1 MQLPDLSLF
10 LVVIIFWA
18 TYVVL
23 RKFLLSPLGAV
34 LAERE
39 RRVEDARAASEAA
52 LERQRE
58 VAADLDRRLTE
69 ARREALAHREA
80 VRAAAGERRQT
91 LLDEAREK
99 ARAVAAEAQARLDR
113 TPRSPRASSS
123 APTRKRIAAEIATY
137 ALGRKVA

>member
-10 LVVIIFWA
+10 LVIIIFWA

-23 RKFLLSPLGAV
+23 RKFLLAPLGAV

-39 RRVEDARAASEAA
+39 RQVDSARAASEAA
-52 LERQRE
+52 LEKQRE
-58 VAADLDRRLTE
+58 AALDLDRRLTE

-80 VRAAAGERRQT
+80 VRAAAGERRQAV
-91 LLDEAREK
+91 LEEAREK
-99 ARAVAAEAQARLDR
+99 ARVVAGAAQASLEREVLAARQQLGAEA
-113 TPRSPRASSS
+113 
-123 APTRKRIAAEIATY
+123 KVIAAEIATY

>member
-1 MQLPDLSLF
+1 MQLPDLSLV
-10 LVVIIFWA
+10 LIALLFWA
-18 TYVVL
+18 TYGVL
-23 RKFLLSPLGAV
+23 RRFLLKPLGAI

-39 RRVEDARAASEAA
+39 RRVDDARHALEKA

-69 ARREALAHREA
+69 ARREALAHRDA
-80 VRAAAGERRQT
+80 ARAAAAEKRQA

-99 ARAVAAEAQARLDR
+99 ARAAAADAQAQLDRDALAAREQLRAEAQAL
-113 TPRSPRASSS
+113 
-123 APTRKRIAAEIATY
+123 AAEIAAY

>member
-1 MQLPDLSLF
+1 MQLPDLSLI
-10 LVVIIFWA
+10 LVVILFWA
-18 TYVVL
+18 TFVVL
-23 RKFLLSPLGAV
+23 RRFLLSPLGAI

-80 VRAAAGERRQT
+80 VRAGAGERRQAI
-91 LLDEAREK
+91 LEEAREK
-99 ARAVAAEAQARLDR
+99 ARVAALDAQARLDR
-113 TPRSPRASSS
+113 DALAAREQLGAE
-123 APTRKRIAAEIATY
+123 AKAIAAEIATY

>member
-10 LVVIIFWA
+10 LVAIIFWA
-18 TYVVL
+18 TYLVL
-23 RKFLLSPLGAV
+23 RKFLLTPLGRV

-39 RRVEDARAASEAA
+39 QTVEEARSAAEKA

-58 VAADLDRRLTE
+58 TVADLDRRLTE

-80 VRAAAGERRQT
+80 ARAAAAERRQAI
-91 LLDEAREK
+91 LDEAREK
-99 ARAVAAEAQARLDR
+99 TRLAAVEAQSRLDAEARAAREKLADEARV
-113 TPRSPRASSS
+113 
-123 APTRKRIAAEIATY
+123 IAAEIAAY

>member
-1 MQLPDLSLF
+1 MQLPDLSLV
-10 LVVIIFWA
+10 LIALLFWA
-18 TYVVL
+18 SYWVL
-23 RKFLLSPLGAV
+23 RRFLLKPLGAI

-39 RRVEDARAASEAA
+39 RRVDEARQALERA

-80 VRAAAGERRQT
+80 VRAATGEKRQA

-99 ARAVAAEAQARLDR
+99 ARASAAEAQALLDR
-113 TPRSPRASSS
+113 DALAAREQLRAE
-123 APTRKRIAAEIATY
+123 AQALAAEIAAY

>member
-23 RKFLLSPLGAV
+23 RKFLLGPLGAV

-39 RRVEDARAASEAA
+39 RRVDSARAASEAA
-52 LERQRE
+52 LEKQRE
-58 VAADLDRRLTE
+58 AAIDLDRRLTE
-69 ARREALAHREA
+69 ARRETLAHREA
-80 VRAAAGERRQT
+80 VRAAAGERRRA
-91 LLDEAREK
+91 LLDEARDK
-99 ARAVAAEAQARLDR
+99 ARAVAGEAQANLERQVLSARLQLG
-113 TPRSPRASSS
+113 AE
-123 APTRKRIAAEIATY
+123 AKAIAAEIASY

>member
-10 LVVIIFWA
+10 LVAIIFWA
-18 TYVVL
+18 TYLVL

-39 RRVEDARAASEAA
+39 RTVEEARAASERA

-58 VAADLDRRLTE
+58 NAVDLDRRLTE
-69 ARREALAHREA
+69 ARREAMAHREA
-80 VRAAAGERRQT
+80 VRARAAESRQA
-91 LLDEAREK
+91 LLDEAKEK
-99 ARAVAAEAQARLDR
+99 ARVAAMEAQARLDAEALAAR
-113 TPRSPRASSS
+113 EQLGAD
-123 APTRKRIAAEIATY
+123 AKALAAEIANY

>member
-1 MQLPDLSLF
+1 MQLPDLSLLLF
-10 LVVIIFWA
+10 VVIFWA
-18 TYVVL
+18 TYLVL

-39 RRVEDARAASEAA
+39 QRVESARAASEAA

-58 VAADLDRRLTE
+58 VALDLDRRLTE

-80 VRAAAGERRQT
+80 ARAAAGERRQA
-91 LLDEAREK
+91 LLEEAREK
-99 ARAVAAEAQARLDR
+99 ARVLAHDAQANLEREVHAARQQLGAEAKA
-113 TPRSPRASSS
+113 
-123 APTRKRIAAEIATY
+123 IAAEIASY

>member
-1 MQLPDLSLF
+1 MQLPDLSLL

-18 TYVVL
+18 TYLVL
-23 RKFLLSPLGAV
+23 RKYLLSPLGAV

-39 RRVEDARAASEAA
+39 HRVESARAASEAA

-80 VRAAAGERRQT
+80 ARAAAGERRQA
-91 LLDEAREK
+91 LLEEAREK
-99 ARAVAAEAQARLDR
+99 ARIVAGQAQASLEREVLSARQQLGAEAKA
-113 TPRSPRASSS
+113 
-123 APTRKRIAAEIATY
+123 IAGEIASY

>member
-1 MQLPDLSLF
+1 MQLPDLSLL
-10 LVVIIFWA
+10 LVVVIFWA
-18 TYVVL
+18 TYLVL
-23 RKFLLSPLGAV
+23 RRYLLAPLGAV

-39 RRVEDARAASEAA
+39 RRAADARAASDSA

-80 VRAAAGERRQT
+80 VRAAAGERRQA

-99 ARAVAAEAQARLDR
+99 ARVAAVEAQAQIDR
-113 TPRSPRASSS
+113 SARDAREQLGAEARSIALE
-123 APTRKRIAAEIATY
+123 IAAY

>member
-1 MQLPDLSLF
+1 MQLPDLSLI

-18 TYVVL
+18 TYAVL
-23 RKFLLSPLGAV
+23 KRFLLAPLGAV

-39 RRVEDARAASEAA
+39 RRVDAARAASEAA

-69 ARREALAHREA
+69 ARREALIHRES
-80 VRAAAGERRQT
+80 VRASAGERRQA
-91 LLDEAREK
+91 LLEAARER
-99 ARAVAAEAQARLDR
+99 ARATVLEAQGKLDR
-113 TPRSPRASSS
+113 EALAAREQLGTEAK
-123 APTRKRIAAEIATY
+123 AIAIEIASY

>member
-18 TYVVL
+18 TYLVL
-23 RKFLLSPLGAV
+23 KKFLLSPLGAV

-39 RRVEDARAASEAA
+39 QRVDSARAASEAA

-69 ARREALAHREA
+69 ARREALGHREA
-80 VRAAAGERRQT
+80 VRAAAGERRQA
-91 LLDEAREK
+91 LLEEAREK
-99 ARAVAAEAQARLDR
+99 SRVVAGEAQANLEREVL
-113 TPRSPRASSS
+113 S
-123 APTRKRIAAEIATY
+123 ARQQLGAEAKAIAGEIASY

>member
-1 MQLPDLSLF
+1 MQLPDLSLI
-10 LVVIIFWA
+10 LVVILFWA
-18 TYVVL
+18 TFVVL
-23 RKFLLSPLGAV
+23 RKFLLAPLGAI
-34 LAERE
+34 LAARE

-80 VRAAAGERRQT
+80 VRAAAGERRQAI
-91 LLDEAREK
+91 LDEAREK
-99 ARAVAAEAQARLDR
+99 ARTAAVDAQARLDR
-113 TPRSPRASSS
+113 DALAAREQLGAE
-123 APTRKRIAAEIATY
+123 AKAIAAEIANY

>member
-18 TYVVL
+18 TYLVL

-39 RRVEDARAASEAA
+39 QRADSARAASEAA

-80 VRAAAGERRQT
+80 ARVAAGERRHA
-91 LLDEAREK
+91 LLEEAREK
-99 ARAVAAEAQARLDR
+99 ARIVAGEAQASLEHEVL
-113 TPRSPRASSS
+113 S
-123 APTRKRIAAEIATY
+123 ARQQLGAEAKAIAGEIASY

>member
-10 LVVIIFWA
+10 LVVAIFWA
-18 TYVVL
+18 TYLVL

-39 RRVEDARAASEAA
+39 QRADAARAASEAA

-58 VAADLDRRLTE
+58 VAVDLDRRLTE
-69 ARREALAHREA
+69 ARREALVHREA
-80 VRAAAGERRQT
+80 VRAAAGERRQA
-91 LLDEAREK
+91 LLEEAREK
-99 ARAVAAEAQARLDR
+99 ARVVAGEAQASLEREVLSAR
-113 TPRSPRASSS
+113 QQLGAEARA
-123 APTRKRIAAEIATY
+123 IAGEIASY

>member
-18 TYVVL
+18 AYVVL

-39 RRVEDARAASEAA
+39 QRADSARAASESA

-58 VAADLDRRLTE
+58 VAADLDRRLTD

-80 VRAAAGERRQT
+80 ARAAAGERRQA
-91 LLDEAREK
+91 LLEEAQQKSRV
-99 ARAVAAEAQARLDR
+99 VAAEAQASLEREVLAARQQLGAEAR
-113 TPRSPRASSS
+113 T
-123 APTRKRIAAEIATY
+123 IAGEIASY

>member
-18 TYVVL
+18 TYLVL

-39 RRVEDARAASEAA
+39 KRVDSARAAAEAA

-58 VAADLDRRLTE
+58 VAVDLDRRLTE

-80 VRAAAGERRQT
+80 ARATAGERRQA
-91 LLDEAREK
+91 LLEDAREK
-99 ARAVAAEAQARLDR
+99 ARVLARDAQANLEREVHSARQQLGAEAKA
-113 TPRSPRASSS
+113 
-123 APTRKRIAAEIATY
+123 IAGEIASY

>member
-10 LVVIIFWA
+10 LVAAIFWA
-18 TYVVL
+18 TYLVL

-39 RRVEDARAASEAA
+39 RRVEEARTASEKA

-58 VAADLDRRLTE
+58 NAADLDRRLTE

-80 VRAAAGERRQT
+80 VRAAAAERRQA
-91 LLDEAREK
+91 LLDEAKEK
-99 ARAVAAEAQARLDR
+99 ARVASMEAQARLDADALAAR
-113 TPRSPRASSS
+113 EQLGAEAQTL
-123 APTRKRIAAEIATY
+123 AAEIANY